1 MQIEGTVA
9 LVTGANRGIGAA
21 YVRAL
26 LDGGAAKVYAAARDP
41 KRVTIEDARVVPL
54 ALDVTDPG
62 QVAAAAAQASDVAL
76 VISNAGIGRGT
87 TALDDGAIEAA
98 RDELE
103 VNYFGVLHVARAF
116 APVLKANGGGALVN
130 MLSVV
135 SWLHVP
141 GMGTYAASKAAA
153 WAATNAL
160 RVQLRGQGTQVVGV
174 HVGYVDTDLTA
185 GVTDPKSD
193 PHEIAANV
201 VAGIAAGA
209 EEILA
214 DEASEQVKSVLSNDL
229 ATLYPGLQERYDAAQ
244 AAAAA

>member
-9 LVTGANRGIGAA
+9 LVTGANRGLGAA

-41 KRVTIEDARVVPL
+41 KSVTVEDPRVVPL
-54 ALDVTDPG
+54 ALDVTDPA

-87 TALDDGAIEAA
+87 SALDDDAIAGA

-141 GMGTYAASKAAA
+141 GIATYAASKAAA

-160 RVQLRGQGTQVVGV
+160 RVQLRSQGTQVVGI

-185 GVTDPKSD
+185 GVSDPKSD
-193 PHEIAANV
+193 PDDIAAKV

-214 DEASEQVKSVLSNDL
+214 DETSEQVKAALPNDL
-229 ATLYPGLQERYDAAQ
+229 VALYPGLQEGYDAAQ
-244 AAAAA
+244 AAATA